1 MASLA
6 ELTPAERA
14 QLLSK
19 PEGELGIALGES
31 MNNTNAKIIE
41 AVYCRLRP
49 EPGNRVLEIGFGN
62 GRLSSLLMQQAD
74 ALSYVGTDIS
84 ETMVAQAMVFNRALI
99 EAGAAT
105 FHQASADAIPYP
117 EKSFDRALA
126 INVIYFWADPV
137 RALTEIRRV
146 LRPSGFSIVAGI
158 DVATAAAAPFTRE
171 EFGFRARDADALI
184 ALHRQAGFASV
195 DVEPFDELA
204 KRPDGTPWARHYHL
218 VIARP

>member
-31 MNNTNAKIIE
+31 MNNTNARIIE

-74 ALSYVGTDIS
+74 ALGYVGIDIS
-84 ETMVAQAMVFNRALI
+84 ETMVAEAMVFNRALI
-99 EAGAAT
+99 DAGAAT
-105 FHQASADAIPYP
+105 FHQGSADAIPYP
-117 EKSFDRALA
+117 EKK
-126 INVIYFWADPV
+126 
-137 RALTEIRRV
+137 
-146 LRPSGFSIVAGI
+146 LRPSIGDQRYLFLGGPSTGAQR
-158 DVATAAAAPFTRE
+158 DSPSATAQW
-171 EFGFRARDADALI
+171 LQ
-184 ALHRQAGFASV
+184 HRC
-195 DVEPFDELA
+195 
-204 KRPDGTPWARHYHL
+204 RH
-218 VIARP
+218 RC